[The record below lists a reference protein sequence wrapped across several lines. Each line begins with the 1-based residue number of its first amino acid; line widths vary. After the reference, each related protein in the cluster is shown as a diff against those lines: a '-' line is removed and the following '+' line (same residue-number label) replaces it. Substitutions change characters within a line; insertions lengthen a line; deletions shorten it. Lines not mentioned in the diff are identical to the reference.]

1 MNTSS
6 ALRILNTTLRM
17 ATFCG
22 GLDLRFDRNPLGV
35 GVAWHGEAAWD
46 FANLKSRIGL
56 DYEIVTRLPEPEDN
70 LYPPMLSLMRG
81 ESDISIHG
89 WGVNYKRSKLVDFTY
104 PKLFSGEYII
114 SSKPK
119 RYFHANLITEIFD
132 DTSLVC
138 IILAFIAMTMVTW
151 LFMKSDNQKR
161 PFITCV
167 LYTIGNVF
175 NQPLSSIIIP
185 KALTGRAM
193 MTLFSI
199 YNYVIWLMY
208 SCIIMSLLIVGSKP
222 PTINTLQD
230 LNKTENLH
238 LRIVL
243 AKRGYS
249 TEFLKDANML
259 SGLEHRI
266 DYHERSEWSKPHM
279 IQNILRGSHVGIF
292 SFAPFYYFH
301 LCKLKGDDNKAIA
314 SFGDFRHSMYVRVRG
329 VLDFN

>member
-1 MNTSS
+1 MNTTFG
-6 ALRILNTTLRM
+6 INNTLRM

-22 GLDLRFDRNPLGV
+22 GLDLRFDRNPLGA

-46 FANLKSRIGL
+46 FTNLKSKIGL
-56 DYEIVTRLPEPEDN
+56 NYEVVTKLPEPEDN

-104 PKLFSGEYII
+104 PREFFGEYII
-114 SSKPK
+114 SSKPT

-132 DTSLVC
+132 DTSLMC
-138 IILAFIAMTMVTW
+138 HISAFIAMTVVTW
-151 LFMKSDNQKR
+151 LFMKNDNRKR

-167 LYTIGNVF
+167 VYTTGNVF
-175 NQPLSSIIIP
+175 GQPLSSLIIP
-185 KALTGRAM
+185 NALSGRSVI
-193 MTLFSI
+193 TLFSI
-199 YNYVIWLMY
+199 YNYIIRLMY
-208 SCIIMSLLIVGSKP
+208 SCIIMSLLIVGSQP
-222 PTINTLQD
+222 PIVNTLQD

-238 LRIVL
+238 IRIVM
-243 AKRGYS
+243 AKKGYS

-279 IQNILRGSHVGIF
+279 IKNILRGSHVAIF
-292 SFAPFYYFH
+292 SLSTFYEFH
-301 LCKLKGDDNKAIA
+301 LCKLKGDDDKPIA
-314 SFGDFRHSMYVRVRG
+314 SLGDFRHSMYVRAVDLIL
-329 VLDFN
+329 V